1 MSYRSNTFNTQGMSG
16 AQIRDRVRNDPT
28 LNELYGWLFDGGGNG
43 ALIAVRAINA
53 AYRAESIGDRQAC
66 KASGGFYS
74 TRGEQCFS
82 GSGAY
87 DYIQAINNESP
98 AYERS
103 RNWLEENSDNINE
116 DGWITEEDQAL
127 ADLIEEIG
135 QETYDEAVGVLD
147 KIKGEVG
154 AVVNDPI
161 GAIRDIANNI
171 LTASTG
177 VSVSAECDKI
187 TRGGPE
193 WIKKCVKFGAILSIP
208 GLEIPAAILGGVFSG
223 VTIQDMEDTLI
234 AAGKKWEDIK
244 NGVPTCGENNDEE
257 CTPENILGDIGD
269 WVVGKV
275 TDVFDDVKDGVG
287 SITVE
292 GVLKKIGEFLPPAV
306 AAVVYSEFKDKI
318 NSAIGVPVFLTT
330 AEECE
335 SKGTT
340 EDPNNPGNC
349 LPITTVEGS
358 FDCAS
363 VNRSGGVVNTEED
376 CGGCLEGYQAS
387 ANGCVA
393 TTITCGENEEYDEV
407 SESCIA
413 VVDFTPGAP
422 CNTEDGTGKYNEVG
436 ECIVDGDTTTET
448 EGDGQ
453 CGEGEQYNEETQQCE
468 TVIVEPP
475 GGGTEPCEGNEIR
488 DAQGNCVDPIKVL
501 CSQPRPEE
509 YGFEQINW
517 DKLCGETSVTPGP
530 SNGNP
535 PPTNGCPE
543 GQTRNAEGICEATT
557 NGPTVIVEP
566 PPQGSPCAQ
575 QNRVEN
581 EDGSCG
587 DCLPGYMIDPKGFD
601 QCVPTGIPVTTT
613 PDDPPDPEPTGGGT
627 VGGGGTGMFK
637 PANVSMGYN
646 RTPELVV
653 SNKPYKDYA
662 VELDAQV
669 QRLLTQRN
677 KDIV

>member
-16 AQIRDRVRNDPT
+16 AQIRDKVFGDPT

-66 KASGGFYS
+66 NASGGFYS
-74 TRGEQCFS
+74 TRGQQCFS
-82 GSGAY
+82 GSDAY

-103 RNWLEENSDNINE
+103 RNWLEANSDNINE

-177 VSVSAECDKI
+177 VSVTDEC
-187 TRGGPE
+187 RASGGVD

-208 GLEIPAAILGGVFSG
+208 GLEIPAAVLGGVFSG

-306 AAVVYSEFKDKI
+306 AAVVYGEFKDKI

-349 LPITTVEGS
+349 LPITIVEGS

-363 VNRSGGVVNTEED
+363 VNRSGGAVNTEED

-436 ECIVDGDTTTET
+436 ECIVDVDTTTT
-448 EGDGQ
+448 
-453 CGEGEQYNEETQQCE
+453 
-468 TVIVEPP
+468 TVSD
-475 GGGTEPCEGNEIR
+475 EPCEGNKVR
-488 DAQGNCVDPIKVL
+488 DAQGNCVDPIDSL

-517 DKLCGETSVTPGP
+517 DKLCGETPVTPGP
-530 SNGNP
+530 GNGNP
-535 PPTNGCPE
+535 PPPDGCPE

-557 NGPTVIVEP
+557 NGPP

-575 QNRVEN
+575 QNRAQN

-587 DCLPGYMIDPKGFD
+587 DCLPGYMIDPKGLD
-601 QCVPTGIPVTTT
+601 QCVPTGIPVTT
-613 PDDPPDPEPTGGGT
+613 PAPPPAPEPTGGGS

-653 SNKPYKDYA
+653 SNKPYTDYA
-662 VELDAQV
+662 AELDAQV